1 MFSRLIAIAY
11 FAGLFSLGFLDRP
24 PRKTWEK
31 RRVHFTLKLLSPVRQ
46 ALWFMGGS
54 SPEPFNDYYYNGPLN
69 GAKKPPKGSKR
80 KGGPRMH
87 L

>member
-31 RRVHFTLKLLSPVRQ
+31 PRFGKLYGLWADQVQSLSTIIIITDR
-46 ALWFMGGS
+46 
-54 SPEPFNDYYYNGPLN
+54 
-69 GAKKPPKGSKR
+69 
-80 KGGPRMH
+80 
-87 L
+87 